1 MPTQRVGT
9 GVSAEFVDA
18 QNAGLVDGIYSG
30 EILAQLVPAL
40 SVRSVSLTVIRS
52 GVKEII
58 PDQTVVI
65 GAPPGVGLVR
75 VDMIQWNGTTLNA
88 KAGTAA
94 ALSSADAPTP
104 DVGFIPLALTLVF
117 NGDATI
123 RNMGFLDSS
132 SASKGRIY
140 AYYFARRGIYAAS
153 QSAQDFT
160 TVATNFDDPEVALP
174 IYHPRSSVVKIK
186 SVGCIGVSG
195 NFGGLQGTIRFD
207 GTLITR
213 SQARQQFNA
222 PTISPE
228 SLNMDQVESTMPRAG
243 VASGAHRWVSN
254 WVLRAT
260 GGSLTYRFME
270 LEEIL

>member
-1 MPTQRVGT
+1 M
-9 GVSAEFVDA
+9 
-18 QNAGLVDGIYSG
+18 
-30 EILAQLVPAL
+30 
-40 SVRSVSLTVIRS
+40 SVRSVGLTVIRS
-52 GVKEII
+52 GVKETI

-117 NGDATI
+117 NGDTTI

-160 TVATNFDDPEVALP
+160 TVATGFDDPEVALP
-174 IYHPRSSVVKIK
+174 VYHPRSSLVKFK
-186 SVGCIGVSG
+186 AVGSVGVSG
-195 NFGGLQGTIRFD
+195 VFGGIQATLRFD

-213 SQARQQFNA
+213 SQTRQQFNA

-228 SLNMDQVESTMPRAG
+228 SSDMDEVDSTMPRAG
-243 VASGAHRWVSN
+243 VAIGAHRWVAF
-254 WVLRAT
+254 WQLRAT
-260 GGSLTYRFME
+260 GGSLTYRLLE
-270 LEEIL
+270 LQEIL